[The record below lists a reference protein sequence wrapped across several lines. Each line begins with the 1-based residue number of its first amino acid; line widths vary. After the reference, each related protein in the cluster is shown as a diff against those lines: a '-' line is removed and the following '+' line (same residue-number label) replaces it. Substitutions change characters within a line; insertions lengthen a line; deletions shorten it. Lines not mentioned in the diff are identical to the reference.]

1 MKNHSEPVCSRQA
14 PHLRR
19 PRLALIALVAAATV
33 LAACGDKKEKGAS
46 QTAAKV
52 NSDEITVHQINFLLQ
67 QQRGLRPDQ
76 ADEASQQ
83 VLERL
88 IDQQL
93 AVQKADEQK
102 LDRLPGVV
110 QQLDATK
117 RDILAR
123 AYFEKIADAAV
134 KPTAEEVKKYY
145 NDNPALFKER
155 RIFNLQEIAIE
166 SKPEQEAALREK
178 LAAAKNVAEFV
189 DFLKA
194 GGYKY
199 NANQA
204 SRPAEQLPLQSLN
217 TFAKMQ
223 DGQAI
228 VNSGPNGIQVIIL
241 ANSRSETVSE
251 ELARPAIEQFL
262 TNERKRK
269 LIEDNVKVL
278 RAAAKI
284 EYVGKFGT
292 AASAPA
298 GAASAAPAAATASA
312 SAAAGPASGSLSAGD
327 ISKGMGLKK

>member
-298 GAASAAPAAATASA
+298 GAASAAPAAASASA